1 MRILAGGEEIM
12 PAENETYE
20 VDMQDVE
27 YLNHDGRGL
36 LARIYRPLGAGPFPA
51 VVEVHGG
58 AWCLGDRTFDASL
71 NEALART
78 GIVVAALDFRM
89 PPEAGYPASLADIN
103 YGVRWFKT
111 RALEYG
117 SDATNVGI
125 MGSSSGGH
133 QAMLLAM
140 RPHDDRYSAIPL
152 PIEGVADGSV
162 RFAILLWPVIDPLG
176 RYRYAKEL
184 KAKSKEPP
192 KFVDLVL
199 PLHDKYWPNEAAM
212 EEGNPALALVRKER
226 AQLPPVLYVQ
236 GTDDIVHPRKDLDR
250 FVVNYHQAGGHL
262 ELALYEGAAEGFI
275 IRKPES
281 AAALE
286 ATAKISAFVK
296 AQTA

>member
-1 MRILAGGEEIM
+1 MPYEIDITD
-12 PAENETYE
+12 E
-20 VDMQDVE
+20 E
-27 YLNHDGRGL
+27 YLNHDGKAL
-36 LARIYRPLGAGPFPA
+36 LARIYRPRGGGPFPA
-51 VVEVHGG
+51 LIEVHGG
-58 AWCLGDRTFDASL
+58 AWCLGDRLFDAPL
-71 NEALART
+71 NEALARS

-89 PPEAGYPASLADIN
+89 PPDAGYPASLADIN
-103 YGVRWFKT
+103 YGIRWFKT

-117 SDATNVGI
+117 SNATDVGI

-152 PIEGVADGSV
+152 PAADVADASV

-176 RYRYAKEL
+176 RYRYAKDL

-212 EEGNPALALVRKER
+212 EEGNPALALVRHETV
-226 AQLPPVLYVQ
+226 QLPPVLYVQ

-250 FVVNYHQAGGHL
+250 FVVNYHQAGGYL
-262 ELALYEGAAEGFI
+262 ELALYEDAAEGFI

-281 AAALE
+281 AAAVE
-286 ATAKISAFVK
+286 ATARISEFVK
-296 AQTA
+296 SKVS